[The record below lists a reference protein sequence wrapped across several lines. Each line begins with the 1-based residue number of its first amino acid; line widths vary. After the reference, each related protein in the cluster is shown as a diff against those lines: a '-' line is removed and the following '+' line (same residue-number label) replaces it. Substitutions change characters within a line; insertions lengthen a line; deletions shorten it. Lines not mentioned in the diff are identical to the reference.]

1 MTSQVAI
8 GNLVCADGTNI
19 PLGPTTLTDAT
30 ATGSEVTTDPAY
42 TVTAQSVGDF
52 APGRTIVQGV
62 VTSKTFGAWAYLLRN
77 GVVQVIIP
85 VASRTAGG
93 TGSVGDLPLCNPV
106 QLIPGDKIYF
116 YVDA

>member
-1 MTSQVAI
+1 MTSQYLL

-19 PLGPTTLTDAT
+19 PLKVNGTDAST
-30 ATGSEVTTDPAY
+30 TNEATTDPSF

-62 VTSKTFGAWAYLLRN
+62 VTAATHGAWAYLLRN
-77 GVVQVIIP
+77 GVVECVIP

-106 QLIPGDKIYF
+106 TLIPGDKIICYSL
-116 YVDA
+116 A

>member
-1 MTSQVAI
+1 MTTQIAI

-19 PLGPTTLTDAT
+19 PLGPVSVTDASDT
-30 ATGSEVTTDPAY
+30 QEVTTDSNF

-52 APGRTIVQGV
+52 AAGRTIIQGI
-62 VTSKTFGAWAYLLRN
+62 VTAKTHAAWCYLLRN
-77 GVVQVIIP
+77 GVVQCLIP

-106 QLIPGDKIYF
+106 TLIPGDKILIHTE
-116 YVDA
+116 A